1 MNLNKA
7 FIIGRLTADPLLKT
21 IPSGQN
27 VCSFSLATNRT
38 WTGKDGT
45 KQEES
50 QFHNCVAWGKTA
62 ELITQ
67 YMKKGS
73 ELFVEGRIQT
83 RSWDDKTTGS
93 KRYAT
98 EIVVENMQFGARPQ
112 GGGQR
117 GGGKVSEQSA
127 PKEEE
132 IPTIDLDAGEV
143 KTEDLPF

>member
-1 MNLNKA
+1 MNLNKV

-21 IPSGQN
+21 IPSGQS

-38 WTGKDGT
+38 WTGKDGA

-67 YMKKGS
+67 YMKKGN

-83 RSWDDKTTGS
+83 RSWDDKNTGS

-117 GGGKVSEQSA
+117 GGGKASEQQST
-127 PKEEE
+127 KEEE
-132 IPTIDLDAGEV
+132 IPTIDLEAGEA
-143 KTEDLPF
+143 KIEDLPF